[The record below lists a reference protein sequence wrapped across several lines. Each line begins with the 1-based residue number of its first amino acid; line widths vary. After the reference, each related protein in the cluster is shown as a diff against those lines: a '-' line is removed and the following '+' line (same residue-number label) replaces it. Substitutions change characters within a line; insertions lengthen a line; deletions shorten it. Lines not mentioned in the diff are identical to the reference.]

1 MPSYK
6 PMAESS
12 STLRVLFFG
21 PVRAQ
26 LGTSAVD
33 LPCARPL
40 SPDDLWTL
48 LLASFPELKPLR
60 SAIRLA
66 RNGEFL
72 APDAPLQAGDEI
84 ALIPPVSGG

>member
-1 MPSYK
+1 
-6 PMAESS
+6 MAESS

-21 PVRAQ
+21 PVRVQ

-33 LPCARPL
+33 LPCAGSL
-40 SPDDLWTL
+40 SPDGLWTL
-48 LLASFPELKPLR
+48 LLGSYPELKPIR
-60 SAIRLA
+60 SAIRLT

-72 APDAPLQAGDEI
+72 APDAPLQPGDEI